1 MRSQIEKLLETCM
14 RKLETLP
21 DELLKEAERA
31 KNHEK
36 REMKRIEKLAE
47 QKLEQERRTQR
58 VLERSTQPVKKRVG
72 KPEMFR
78 SAPPRRRTRKPKVE
92 ATEEAEDL
100 SEFFRM

>member
-1 MRSQIEKLLETCM
+1 M
-14 RKLETLP
+14 RKMEELP
-21 DELLKEAERA
+21 TELLKEAERA

-36 REMKRIEKLAE
+36 REIKRAKKLAE
-47 QKLEQERRTQR
+47 QKQEQDVRTQR

-78 SAPPRRRTRKPKVE
+78 SAPPRRRTKKKEVE
-92 ATEEAEDL
+92 ETEEEEDL